1 MHSPKAK
8 MVISTWN
15 YKANPQ
21 LKWTPNYQEFQRR
34 YKRVRI
40 RISIGT
46 DTQAH
51 SLSLS
56 DKVAFVIVGGV
67 HHAPES
73 SVDDLIEN
81 RRGIKAVDPSVEV
94 GGPDEVLGCAVH
106 GDDVAEL
113 VVEIVSKREWSDGG
127 ECRNE
132 DRDC

>member
-1 MHSPKAK
+1 MHSPEAK

-21 LKWTPNYQEFQRR
+21 LKRTSNYQEFQRR

-40 RISIGT
+40 RIRIGT
-46 DTQAH
+46 DTRAH

-56 DKVAFVIVGGV
+56 DKDAFVIRRQAVGVIVDGV

-81 RRGIKAVDPSVEV
+81 WRGIEAVDPSVEV
-94 GGPDEVLGCAVH
+94 GGPDEVLGRAVH

-113 VVEIVSKREWSDGG
+113 VVEIVSKRE
-127 ECRNE
+127 
-132 DRDC
+132 

>member
-1 MHSPKAK
+1 MPCNQAETMIAK
-8 MVISTWN
+8 ISGII
-15 YKANPQ
+15 KR
-21 LKWTPNYQEFQRR
+21 TPNYQELQRR

-40 RISIGT
+40 RISIDT

-56 DKVAFVIVGGV
+56 NKDAFVIRRQAVGVIVGGV

-73 SVDDLIEN
+73 SVNDLIEN
-81 RRGIKAVDPSVEV
+81 RRGIEAVDPSVEV

-113 VVEIVSKREWSDGG
+113 VVEIVSERK
-127 ECRNE
+127 
-132 DRDC
+132 